1 MKRSKEIWLEWQQ
14 KEAAAE
20 RAARREHWDNRRRE
34 MTVDD
39 VRELT
44 VLRYLAFA
52 VDEYFPVSQVVDE
65 TSQTQHV
72 KRMQVSASL
81 NRWKIAAGEVTDP
94 DEMKPYNRE
103 WRPLATRA
111 DCDKC
116 GAAVSPATLT
126 CGDCGAKR

>member
-20 RAARREHWDNRRRE
+20 RAASREHWDNRRRE

-65 TSQTQHV
+65 T
-72 KRMQVSASL
+72 
-81 NRWKIAAGEVTDP
+81 
-94 DEMKPYNRE
+94 
-103 WRPLATRA
+103 
-111 DCDKC
+111 
-116 GAAVSPATLT
+116 
-126 CGDCGAKR
+126 